1 MYGITET
8 TVHVTCAPLDARPRR
23 DGPDNLIGAAFPDLA
38 GHVLDALLQ
47 PCAVGVVGELY
58 LGGVGLARGYW
69 GRAGLTAERFVANPY
84 GGGPGERLYRTGDLA
99 AWRPDGN
106 LGFHGRADQQVKIR
120 GFRIEPGEV
129 EAALAG
135 LPSVAQA
142 AVLARTEGGEPRLVA
157 YVVPREGSAGS
168 PAAWRAALAL
178 CLPEY
183 MVPSSYVVLGSLP
196 LTVNGKL
203 DRGSLPVPGGSGLAA
218 GYVAPGTP
226 EEVLLCSLVGGLV
239 GRERVGLADNF
250 FHLGGHSLLAT
261 RLASQVRARLGRA
274 LPIRTI
280 FDTPTIGD
288 LARRLRGLPQADR
301 PLLGRAARP
310 SRLPLSFA
318 QARLWFLHRLEGAG
332 GNYNIPIGMRLEGA
346 LDVAALGAALQDVVS
361 RHESLRTLLLE
372 EDGTPYQS
380 IAPAPGGLLRVVAGS
395 GATLERDVAAAA
407 AAGFDLAAE
416 IPIRATLFALGA
428 SEHVLLLVIHHSAAD
443 GWSVTPLLG
452 DLSRAYEARHR
463 GVSPEFSDLPVQYG
477 DYTLWQRALLG
488 REEDP
493 QSPLAGQVR
502 YWLDQLAGL
511 PAELALP
518 RDHPRPRTP
527 RYVGGQVAIG
537 VSAGLHARLAEL
549 AQAEGATLFM
559 LLQAAV
565 AALLSKLGGGR
576 DIALGT
582 AIAGRTDAALDD
594 LVGFFVNTLVLR
606 TDTGGNPRFVDLLSR
621 ARSVCLAAYE
631 HQDVPFERLVELLQP
646 PRAFGRQP
654 LFQTM
659 LVLQNHAESALR
671 LAGVDSCAFDPAMGS
686 TKFDLSFGLAERR
699 DADGRPAGL
708 TGTLD
713 YSAELFE
720 ASTAERLVG
729 RLVGLLEQVAAD
741 PSVRLERL
749 EVLSGPERR
758 YLVRDLNATEAPVP
772 GGTLVDLFERQASRR
787 PSAVALVWGSSTMD
801 YAALEAA
808 SNRVAWAL
816 IAAGI
821 GAEDVVALCL
831 ERSAMLIVAILGT
844 LKAGAAYLPLDPE
857 HPPERLR
864 FMLGDAAPRRVLTTA
879 ALRARLPE
887 DAAVMVLDDAA
898 TAAHVAG
905 MAAHAP
911 GDADRVRPLRPHN
924 PAYLIYTSGSTG
936 NPKGVVIAHRSIA
949 HYVDL
954 VGRTVLGAGL
964 HAAVHRL
971 GVRPDADDAVRAA
984 VLWRAGLGDR
994 AGGAAGSAG
1003 NDLRLGRGGGGR
1015 DQADAVAFDAARGPA
1030 AAGRVAD
1037 DGDSGRRGADGVA
1050 GGGAGGAEPGV
1061 RVFNEYGPTETTIG
1075 AVAGYVSGSD
1085 IHIGRPYANTQA
1097 YVLDALLQPCAVG
1110 VVGELYLGGVGLA
1123 RGYWGRAGLTAE
1135 RFVANPYGGGPGERL
1150 YRTGDLAAWR
1160 PDGNLGFHG
1169 RADQQVKIRGFRIEP
1184 GEVEAALAGLP
1195 SVAQAAVLAR
1205 TEGGEP
1211 RLVAYVVPREGSAG
1225 SPAAWRAALA
1235 LCLPE
1240 YMVPSSYV
1248 VLGSL
1253 PLTVNG
1259 KLDRGSLPVPGGS
1272 GLAAGYVAPGT
1283 PEEVLLCS
1291 LVGGLVGRERVGL
1304 ADNFFHLGGDRSA
1317 ASS

>member
-1 MYGITET
+1 MLDLEDVRCLADRWCEALEALVLTVDEWPRAGGRTPSDFGLVALGQSDIET
-8 TVHVTCAPLDARPRR
+8 LEQRY
-23 DGPDNLIGAAFPDLA
+23 PDLEDVWPLTPLQEGLLFHSRYQSGGEDPYLTQLVMEFDGTLEPA
-38 GHVLDALLQ
+38 RMRRAVEALLDRHANLRVCFGQ
-47 PCAVGVVGELY
+47 DKS
-58 LGGVGLARGYW
+58 
-69 GRAGLTAERFVANPY
+69 GRSLQLVPSRVTVPWRQH
-84 GGGPGERLYRTGDLA
+84 DLA
-99 AWRPDGN
+99 A
-106 LGFHGRADQQVKIR
+106 LGPQARKHRAEAI
-120 GFRIEPGEV
+120 
-129 EAALAG
+129 EAAD
-135 LPSVAQA
+135 
-142 AVLARTEGGEPRLVA
+142 
-157 YVVPREGSAGS
+157 
-168 PAAWRAALAL
+168 RA
-178 CLPEY
+178 P
-183 MVPSSYVVLGSLP
+183 MP
-196 LTVNGKL
+196 
-203 DRGSLPVPGGSGLAA
+203 
-218 GYVAPGTP
+218 
-226 EEVLLCSLVGGLV
+226 
-239 GRERVGLADNF
+239 
-250 FHLGGHSLLAT
+250 
-261 RLASQVRARLGRA
+261 
-274 LPIRTI
+274 
-280 FDTPTIGD
+280 
-288 LARRLRGLPQADR
+288 
-301 PLLGRAARP
+301 
-310 SRLPLSFA
+310 
-318 QARLWFLHRLEGAG
+318 
-332 GNYNIPIGMRLEGA
+332 
-346 LDVAALGAALQDVVS
+346 LDVAPL
-361 RHESLRTLLLE
+361 
-372 EDGTPYQS
+372 
-380 IAPAPGGLLRVVAGS
+380 
-395 GATLERDVAAAA
+395 
-407 AAGFDLAAE
+407 
-416 IPIRATLFALGA
+416 IRATLLGLA
-428 SEHVLLLVIHHSAAD
+428 DRRHRLLLTHHHLLCD
-443 GWSVTPLLG
+443 GWSGSILLQNIV
-452 DLSRAYEARHR
+452 DLYRRNGHVATDARVPAFKDYLIWLRDQDQQAARDAWRAY
-463 GVSPEFSDLPVQYG
+463 
-477 DYTLWQRALLG
+477 
-488 REEDP
+488 
-493 QSPLAGQVR
+493 LAGIEGDPRLIQRDVGGADFR
-502 YWLDQLAGL
+502 YQQSLS
-511 PAELALP
+511 AELTERLELMA
-518 RDHPRPRTP
+518 RRH
-527 RYVGGQVAIG
+527 
-537 VSAGLHARLAEL
+537 GLTLA
-549 AQAEGATLFM
+549 TV
-559 LLQAAV
+559 LQGIWAV
-565 AALLSKLGGGR
+565 FLGHR
-576 DIALGT
+576 F
-582 AIAGRTDAALDD
+582 GRTDIVFGNVASGRHAVVRGVEHMLGLLITTTPLRVQIDTRQTVLEFLSGLQHRQASMLAHQHLPLTDIHACAGARIRALFDTLFIMQNYPVDDAAWSAGDGDPKLTSVRSHDGTHYPLS
-594 LVGFFVNTLVLR
+594 LVAIPGEQLSLR
-606 TDTGGNPRFVDLLSR
+606 
-621 ARSVCLAAYE
+621 
-631 HQDVPFERLVELLQP
+631 
-646 PRAFGRQP
+646 
-654 LFQTM
+654 
-659 LVLQNHAESALR
+659 
-671 LAGVDSCAFDPAMGS
+671 
-686 TKFDLSFGLAERR
+686 
-699 DADGRPAGL
+699 
-708 TGTLD
+708 LD

-954 VGRTVLGAGL
+954 VGRTVLGPACMPLFTASVFDLTLTTLFVPLCFGGRVWVIAPAAPQGAL
-964 HAAVHRL
+964 ETIFGSGAAV
-971 GVRPDADDAVRAA
+971 
-984 VLWRAGLGDR
+984 
-994 AGGAAGSAG
+994 
-1003 NDLRLGRGGGGR
+1003 
-1015 DQADAVAFDAARGPA
+1015 ADAIKLTPSHLTLLGALPL
-1030 AAGRVAD
+1030 
-1037 DGDSGRRGADGVA
+1037 RGASLTTAIVGGEALTALQVA
-1050 GGGAGGAEPGV
+1050 ALEALSPGV

-1304 ADNFFHLGGDRSA
+1304 ADNFFHLGGHSLLATRLASQVRARLGRALPIRTIFDTPTIGDLARQIGLVTDRATAFDLLLPIRQSGTLPPLFCLHPA
-1317 ASS
+1317 GGLCWPYANLLAHIDADQPLYGVQARGLGNDDALPDTLSEVADECVDVIRNTRPHGPYRLLGWSFGGIVAHMVATRLQSLGETVEF